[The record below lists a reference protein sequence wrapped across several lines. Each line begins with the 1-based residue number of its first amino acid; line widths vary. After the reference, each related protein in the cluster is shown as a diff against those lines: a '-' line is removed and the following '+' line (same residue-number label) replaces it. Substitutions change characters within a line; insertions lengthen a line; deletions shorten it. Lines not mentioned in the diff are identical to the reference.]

1 MESKQIYEDSYKEL
15 VRIRKS
21 LTNSMITIN
30 LDKLDAR
37 TKEDLLKAITNT
49 TSRRQSDILNVLGNT
64 MSGV

>member
-1 MESKQIYEDSYKEL
+1 MESKTIYEESYKEL
-15 VRIRKS
+15 VRIRKT

-37 TKEDLLKAITNT
+37 TKDELLKAISNT
-49 TSRRQSDILNVLGNT
+49 TSRRQSDILSVIGNT

>member
-1 MESKQIYEDSYKEL
+1 MESKTIYEESYKEL
-15 VRIRKS
+15 VRLRKT

-37 TKEDLLKAITNT
+37 TKDELLKAISNT
-49 TSRRQSDILNVLGNT
+49 TSRRQSDILSVIGNT